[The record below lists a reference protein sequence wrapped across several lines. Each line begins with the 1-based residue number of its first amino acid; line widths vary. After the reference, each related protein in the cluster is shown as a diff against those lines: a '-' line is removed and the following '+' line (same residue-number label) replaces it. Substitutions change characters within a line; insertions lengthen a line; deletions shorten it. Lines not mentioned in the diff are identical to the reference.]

1 MKRKTMFI
9 LLFQAEFNS
18 DEYKIS
24 QKQRRYVR

>member
-9 LLFQAEFNS
+9 LLFEAEFNS

-24 QKQRRYVR
+24 QKQT

>member
-24 QKQRRYVR
+24 QKQT